1 MMEFIVGLILGGVIG
16 YFYYPVRM
24 LKKLQKMSAEMD
36 ALIQTIQKDLD
47 EINIDWNEDKL

>member
-1 MMEFIVGLILGGVIG
+1 MMEFIIGLILGGVIG

-36 ALIQTIQKDLD
+36 SLIKTIQKDLD
-47 EINIDWNEDKL
+47 EINIDWNDDKP

>member
-1 MMEFIVGLILGGVIG
+1 MTVFIIGLILGGVIG

-36 ALIQTIQKDLD
+36 DLIQKIQKDLD

>member
-1 MMEFIVGLILGGVIG
+1 MMEYIVGLILGGLIG

-24 LKKLQKMSAEMD
+24 LKKLQKISAEMD
-36 ALIQTIQKDLD
+36 ALIQKIQKDLD

>member
-1 MMEFIVGLILGGVIG
+1 
-16 YFYYPVRM
+16 M